1 MRGFVIKYIDI
12 YHLLWE
18 YKSKLEGLLEGIEA
32 CEKSINNFIQHVDF
46 EGETATAVKS
56 YMNDVHLTMLSSFK
70 VTAQNILD
78 NLALY
83 KAGYYAI
90 DDATNF
96 VLSEEGIKEFQ
107 KKINANLAETEA
119 YAETI
124 RQAVSDIS
132 DISAVSNPDMN
143 GVVEIHEQ
151 LDEEL
156 LQLIADI
163 EEQESSTVT
172 AMENSADLL
181 ISSLKTCIRKIGIN
195 CPDISMYESYS
206 FYTDA
211 DVYALAGMSQIFY
224 EQQQNDRESYDGI
237 WEIEQNL
244 KETALEDSRRDCTD
258 CDGGGVHC
266 CHGGSSNSGSGSRLD
281 SRRWNGR
288 VRACRFRGRS
298 AGYLLWEHGGH
309 RQYRCQRI
317 KGRDIPGERGSVL
330 FHRKCICI
338 CGIVNDPDR
347 KGRRSRRTD
356 LPERGND
363 GSQGR
368 DFHCGRRRGLKDHNG
383 TVRKPDGRNACRND
397 GERTD
402 SKGAEWD

>member
-244 KETALEDSRRDCTD
+244 KETAEARQTQGIWKTAGGIALIVTGVVCIVATAGAATPVVAAGWTAGGGTVVFGLADSVEGAQDIYYGSMGDIDSTAVNGLKEEIFQGNEEAYYFTENVFAFAASSMIPIGKAAEAGELTFRSGATMVAKEGISTAAGEGASKITTELSGNQTAGVQFSRR
-258 CDGGGVHC
+258 
-266 CHGGSSNSGSGSRLD
+266 
-281 SRRWNGR
+281 
-288 VRACRFRGRS
+288 
-298 AGYLLWEHGGH
+298 
-309 RQYRCQRI
+309 
-317 KGRDIPGERGSVL
+317 K
-330 FHRKCICI
+330 
-338 CGIVNDPDR
+338 
-347 KGRRSRRTD
+347 
-356 LPERGND
+356 
-363 GSQGR
+363 
-368 DFHCGRRRGLKDHNG
+368 
-383 TVRKPDGRNACRND
+383 
-397 GERTD
+397 
-402 SKGAEWD
+402 